1 MKKRMLPFLLCLLL
15 LTGCASAGDG
25 SPAETVPAVCFTDD
39 TGTLVDVP
47 QKPETVAVL
56 LSSLADLWIT
66 AGGQVDI
73 TVGETIERGFAEE
86 GVILVDD
93 GAGKTIDLEGLIAAE
108 PDFVLYASDIA
119 GQLECADALKA
130 AGIPAAGFA
139 VETFEDYLK
148 LLKIC
153 TDILGTPENYEIYGI
168 QLKDKVDSLISAAKS
183 QENQPDILFVRAG
196 STAKVTKAKT
206 AENHF
211 VCVMLEELGTY
222 NIAEAAPVLLDGLSI
237 EEILLADPDV
247 ILYTTMGDES
257 AGVAYMESM
266 MADPV
271 WQSLTAVREA
281 KVYQLP
287 KDLFQYKPNSRWDQ
301 AYEYLIELLYGEIV

>member
-1 MKKRMLPFLLCLLL
+1 MKKRIFSLILCLLL
-15 LTGCASAGDG
+15 LTGCAPANEAEPTGDTSAI
-25 SPAETVPAVCFTDD
+25 CFTDD
-39 TGTLVDVP
+39 TGTAVEVSR
-47 QKPETVAVL
+47 KPETVAVL

-66 AGGQVDI
+66 AGGRVDI
-73 TVGETIERGFAEE
+73 TVGESIERGFVEE

-93 GAGKTIDLEGLIAAE
+93 GAGKTIDLEALIAAE

-130 AGIPAAGFA
+130 AGIPTAGFA
-139 VETFEDYLK
+139 VETFEDYLN

-153 TDILGTPENYEIYGI
+153 TDILDSPENYETYGV
-168 QLKDKVDSLISAAKS
+168 QLQTRVNELITLAQN
-183 QENQPDILFVRAG
+183 QEDQPDILFVRAG

-211 VCVMLEELGTY
+211 ACVMLKELGTY
-222 NIAEAAPVLLDGLSI
+222 NIAESAPVLLDGLSI
-237 EEILLADPDV
+237 EEILLSDPDMM
-247 ILYTTMGDES
+247 LYTTMGDES
-257 AGVAYMESM
+257 AGVAYMESL

-271 WQSLTAVREA
+271 WQSLTAVQTG

-287 KDLFQYKPNSRWDQ
+287 KELFQYKPNARWDE
-301 AYEYLIELLYGEIV
+301 AYEYLIELLYGDIL